1 MGCGFVLLLFI
12 AGEFTSINCHLSLFL
27 HFRGDAPII
36 GHLLEYCSAAE
47 YEIGYSP
54 EGHCHGFNELQKF
67 PPRPQKMT
75 WELPD
80 LVSNEL
86 LYTYIRIF
94 DMF

>member
-1 MGCGFVLLLFI
+1 MWFCFVTIYSSGIYEHKL
-12 AGEFTSINCHLSLFL
+12 SSLSLSL

-47 YEIGYSP
+47 YEIGYSS

-67 PPRPQKMT
+67 PPRPRKMT